1 VSWTSDNFLGN
12 RSVTQQGVEFSS
24 ANAGSVYRNVNPINN
39 LFRLDDTGSLFYR
52 TSTADAVCQ
61 TGSVWVVATT
71 TCIETPNLTITAE
84 GLIRRGDVSNMEI
97 EITSDYAVECSMNDG
112 TNHVF
117 TVGVPPTTRTHS
129 IDTREL
135 PSTQIVTIEC
145 HHVNYPVVSTTE
157 SVRVEV
163 IPEVQEI

>member
-1 VSWTSDNFLGN
+1 M
-12 RSVTQQGVEFSS
+12 
-24 ANAGSVYRNVNPINN
+24 NN
-39 LFRLDDTGSLFYR
+39 LFRLDDTGSLFFR
-52 TSTADAVCQ
+52 TSKADVACQ
-61 TGSVWVVATT
+61 NGSVWVVATT

-84 GLIRRGDVSNMEI
+84 GLIRKGDVSNMEI

-117 TVGVPPTTRTHS
+117 TSGVPPTTRTHS

-135 PSTQIVTIEC
+135 PSTQVVTIEC
-145 HHVNYPVVSTTE
+145 RHVNYPVVLTTE

-163 IPEVQEI
+163 IPGVQEI